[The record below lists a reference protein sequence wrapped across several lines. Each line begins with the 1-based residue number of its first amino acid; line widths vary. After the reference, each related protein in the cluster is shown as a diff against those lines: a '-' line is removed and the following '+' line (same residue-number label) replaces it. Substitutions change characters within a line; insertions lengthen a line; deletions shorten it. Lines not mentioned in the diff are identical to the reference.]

1 MNWYINVNGKKLKR
15 GFTTGTAAT
24 AALKASIMWQING
37 SIPKFVDLILPNGF
51 NVQISIEEGKLINNK
66 YFCMVKKDSGDDAD
80 ITNGSIIF
88 SSAVFKD
95 KEYKFFSAGG
105 VGTVTKD
112 GLKIKKGEP
121 AINPV
126 PRRMMIDTLK
136 EFNINGADI
145 YVGVKNGKELARQT
159 FNKRL
164 GIVNGISII
173 GTSGI
178 IEPMSE
184 EAWKNSLLPQMDV
197 IRKEYEEIVFVLGG
211 RGENTYKKYFGDK
224 KNILLCGNYFGFSIK
239 EAKKRSFNKIHIAG
253 SFQKIIKLAAGNFN
267 TDSRVSGSMNEIL
280 ALYTIIYLKKYDKTL
295 INTILKLNP
304 VSKVIDVY
312 IKNKIDYKEIFKLI
326 INAIIKKLKDFQDAE
341 YRVTLFYNTDI
352 LQDGGYKWFI

>member
-1 MNWYINVNGKKLKR
+1 MNWYINVNGKKLRR

-24 AALKASIMWQING
+24 AALKASVLWQITGN
-37 SIPKFVDLILPNGF
+37 IPKFVDLLLPNGF
-51 NVQISIEEGKLINNK
+51 NIKIRIENGKIINNK
-66 YFCMVKKDSGDDAD
+66 YFCMVKKDSGDDID
-80 ITNGSIIF
+80 ITNNSIIF
-88 SSAVFKD
+88 SASVFK
-95 KEYKFFSAGG
+95 KKGYKFFSAGG
-105 VGTVTKD
+105 VGIITKD

-126 PRRMMIDTLK
+126 PRKMMIDVLK
-136 EFNINGADI
+136 SFNINGSDI
-145 YVGVKNGKELARQT
+145 YVGVENGKELAKQT

-173 GTSGI
+173 GTSGM

-211 RGENTYKKYFGDK
+211 RGESNYKKNFGDK
-224 KNILLCGNYFGFSIK
+224 KNIVLCGNYFGFSIK
-239 EAKKRSFNKIHIAG
+239 EAKKRKFNKIHISG

-280 ALYTIIYLKKYDKTL
+280 ALYTIIYMKKYDEN
-295 INTILKLNP
+295 IISSILKLNP
-304 VSKVIDVY
+304 VSQIIDFY
-312 IKNKIDYKEIFKLI
+312 EKNKIDYNGIFKLI
-326 INAIIKKLKDFQDAE
+326 VNAIIKKLKEFQDAE
-341 YRVTLFYNTDI
+341 YRVTLFYKTNV
-352 LQDGGYKWFI
+352 LQDGGYK